1 MQHGLLV
8 PKEEEEAQQVTMSNA
23 LSHEGNHGQIAH
35 PARGFKP
42 PKDLDDD
49 HLKLGLQVFSAVL
62 ADDIK
67 TLESLLDRKEYDL
80 F

>member
-8 PKEEEEAQQVTMSNA
+8 PKEEEDAQQVTMSNA
-23 LSHEGNHGQIAH
+23 LSHEGNDRETAN

-67 TLESLLDRKEYDL
+67 TL
-80 F
+80 